1 MLRHPSAEWVDVP
14 ALPKAAQ
21 AVLEQRFVRS
31 TSTLEA
37 CQRSQDGTTTKLLVR
52 LQDGLQVE
60 AVVMTYSHPGAPPS
74 ASPLQVY
81 ASSAL
86 ASQLCNVPLTRVCLR
101 PFPPA
106 GPL

>member
-1 MLRHPSAEWVDVP
+1 MP

-60 AVVMTYSHPGAPPS
+60 AVVMTYSHPGTPPS
-74 ASPLQVY
+74 ASPLQVH
-81 ASSAL
+81 ASRVL
-86 ASQLCNVPLTRVCLR
+86 ASHLYDVPLMRLCFRL
-101 PFPPA
+101 FPPA